1 MAIRALEQATEN
13 AYMYLKA
20 RQHKARS
27 HCFLDLQ
34 GKIPRGDPRR
44 DAEIKK
50 LTAAELGPD
59 KFVPELKLMANP
71 AVEPCMELMGED
83 PERQRRRQYL
93 LKEEEKVL
101 KAAIQDIAC

>member
-1 MAIRALEQATEN
+1 MAISALEQATEN
-13 AYMYLKA
+13 AYKYLKA
-20 RQHKARS
+20 RRHEARS

-59 KFVPELKLMANP
+59 GFVQELKMMA
-71 AVEPCMELMGED
+71 VSSILLVRLSSSD
-83 PERQRRRQYL
+83 LLIVLRRL
-93 LKEEEKVL
+93 VATMK
-101 KAAIQDIAC
+101 